1 MTLRQGDLAFV
12 FHFGRIPLE
21 VFDLSKDPMQQ
32 HDIAG
37 QFDEPTKE
45 AAIDIMLN
53 ELASI
58 QVFYGSAF

>member
-21 VFDLSKDPMQQ
+21 VFDLAKDPKQQ
-32 HDIAG
+32 RDIAA

-45 AAIDIMLN
+45 AAIDAMLN

-58 QVFYGSAF
+58 QVYYGNAF